1 MILDDEIYLE
11 AINLGKTIE
20 EENKTSQDRTKTMIF
35 FRHHLYKELKV
46 KYLIVK
52 NHLILCV
59 CVLALNFTILLE
71 LQQN

>member
-20 EENKTSQDRTKTMIF
+20 EENKTSLQDRTKTMIF

-59 CVLALNFTILLE
+59 CVCVSS
-71 LQQN
+71 

>member
-1 MILDDEIYLE
+1 MILDDEIYLK

-20 EENKTSQDRTKTMIF
+20 EENNMQDRTKTMIF

-46 KYLIVK
+46 KYLIVIKYLIVK

-59 CVLALNFTILLE
+59 CVCVCARS
-71 LQQN
+71 